1 MSNNGPRLEQGRND
15 TIAEIKAACDHL
27 QLDAEGSSLFHSH
40 GRAELDLAIVLRA
53 AREHA
58 AMLQRI
64 MDQKPMLTIAEILRA
79 GKARLLKDGWCQG
92 DEEALR
98 EHSQRCCA
106 ATAISKSVPDW
117 KMGMAA
123 CQLFEDSNTITL
135 GGGISDWNDAPER
148 TLEEVLAAYD
158 NAITAADLKITHAE
172 LAAMPMPQAVVAFL
186 RAIRTFDPVGD
197 IDGPWRAHASRLLDE
212 AGFAPDCPTLDE
224 KLAWERSRNKAEVF
238 AIHDKAIAAAE
249 RAAS

>member
-27 QLDAEGSSLFHSH
+27 QLDAEESSLFHSH

-92 DEEALR
+92 DDEAIFGALPR
-98 EHSQRCCA
+98 KYCA
-106 ATAISKSVPDW
+106 ATAIKAVGEDPALKFFKDINGLSG
-117 KMGMAA
+117 MGIA
-123 CQLFEDSNTITL
+123 
-135 GGGISDWNDAPER
+135 DWNDAPER

-158 NAITAADLKITHAE
+158 RAITAADLKITHAE

-186 RAIRTFDPVGD
+186 RAIRTFDGVGD

-224 KLAWERSRNKAEVF
+224 KLAWERSRTKAEVF
-238 AIHDKAIAAAE
+238 AVYDKAIAAAE